1 MLGQIRALLD
11 ALSGEQL
18 DSLVDEVYKEYLR
31 ALQTA
36 DTELTGVREELRRVQ
51 RELDNLVAS
60 IAAGVD
66 ASVIAPVI
74 NDLGRKKEALKRKT
88 DSAAPKI
95 SKDDVRIRIEN
106 ILNLSFDPD
115 DPVERRQDLNEVL
128 EAVIASDG
136 PAVLQFKKFGITS

>member
-1 MLGQIRALLD
+1 MTENLKLFATRL
-11 ALSGEQL
+11 
-18 DSLVDEVYKEYLR
+18 KNLR
-31 ALQTA
+31 IEKGYTQ
-36 DTELTGVREELRRVQ
+36 EELRRVQ

-88 DSAAPKI
+88 DSASPKI

-115 DPVERRQDLNEVL
+115 DPVECRQDLNEVL

-136 PAVLQFKKFGITS
+136 PAVLQFKKFGIVR